1 MNFDM
6 LLQAAQDVV
15 APAGFTTPLL
25 GASEVFMLLFI
36 TLGPPLKTPAVYFA
50 RTHQLDAKTQ
60 RALAFKTFVLATIAV
75 LICGFLGLALRG
87 NWHISIPAM
96 LLAGGIIFFLVS
108 LRTVLEQYEPA
119 AVAVPAAAP
128 SAGDSAVA
136 RPVPSAFEMAVPM
149 IITPY
154 GLAALIILL
163 SASHSME
170 RTITVTL
177 CLLGVMVLHLL
188 AMLFAGP
195 MLRTIG
201 PLPFKIFG
209 TVIGS
214 LTVGLSIQMMIAALI
229 ELGLLSS
236 STSVLG

>member
-1 MNFDM
+1 MNFAM

-15 APAGFTTPLL
+15 APVASVTPLL

-60 RALAFKTFVLATIAV
+60 RVLAFKTFLLATIAI
-75 LICGFLGLALRG
+75 LIGGFLGVALRG

-119 AVAVPAAAP
+119 VVPP
-128 SAGDSAVA
+128 SAPPAGNGVA
-136 RPVPSAFEMAVPM
+136 AKPVPSAFEMAVPM

-170 RTITVTL
+170 RTIVVTL
-177 CLLGVMVLHLL
+177 MLLAVLVLHLL

-229 ELGLLSS
+229 ELGLLGSS
-236 STSVLG
+236 ASVLG

>member
-1 MNFDM
+1 MNLSM

-15 APAGFTTPLL
+15 VPAGTTTPLL
-25 GASEVFMLLFI
+25 GVSEVFMLLFI

-60 RALAFKTFVLATIAV
+60 RALAFKTFLLATIAV
-75 LICGFLGLALRG
+75 LIGGFLGLALRG

-108 LRTVLEQYEPA
+108 LRTVLEQYEPVAIPPSTPPVSSGGA
-119 AVAVPAAAP
+119 AKPA
-128 SAGDSAVA
+128 
-136 RPVPSAFEMAVPM
+136 PSAFEMAVPM

-163 SASHSME
+163 SASHSAE
-170 RTITVTL
+170 RTVMVTL
-177 CLLGVMVLHLL
+177 ALLGVMVLHLL

-229 ELGLLSS
+229 ELGLLNSAV
-236 STSVLG
+236 SVLG

>member
-1 MNFDM
+1 MNFAM
-6 LLQAAQDVV
+6 LLQAAQDMV
-15 APAGFTTPLL
+15 APAASVTPLL

-60 RALAFKTFVLATIAV
+60 RVLAFRTFVLATIAV
-75 LICGFLGLALRG
+75 LIGGFLGVALRG

-108 LRTVLEQYEPA
+108 LRTVLEQYEPT
-119 AVAVPAAAP
+119 VVPASGP
-128 SAGDSAVA
+128 SAGNSAIA
-136 RPVPSAFEMAVPM
+136 KPVPSAFEMAVPM

-163 SASHSME
+163 SASHSVE
-170 RTITVTL
+170 RTIMVTL
-177 CLLGVMVLHLL
+177 ALLGVMVLHLL

-214 LTVGLSIQMMIAALI
+214 LTVGLSIQMMITALI
-229 ELGLLSS
+229 ELGLLGSS
-236 STSVLG
+236 ASVLG

>member
-1 MNFDM
+1 MNLAM
-6 LLQAAQDVV
+6 LLQAAEDVV
-15 APAGFTTPLL
+15 VPVGTATPLL
-25 GASEVFMLLFI
+25 GISEVFMLLFI

-60 RALAFKTFVLATIAV
+60 RVLAFKTFLLATIAV
-75 LICGFLGLALRG
+75 LIGGFLGAGLRS
-87 NWHISIPAM
+87 NWHISMPAM

-119 AVAVPAAAP
+119 VVPPSAP
-128 SAGDSAVA
+128 STSTSAVA
-136 RPVPSAFEMAVPM
+136 KPVPSAFEMAVPM

-163 SASHSME
+163 SSSHSME
-170 RTITVTL
+170 RTIMVTL
-177 CLLGVMVLHLL
+177 VLLAVMVLHLL

>member
-1 MNFDM
+1 MNLSM
-6 LLQAAQDVV
+6 LLQATQDVV
-15 APAGFTTPLL
+15 IPAGPVTPLL
-25 GASEVFMLLFI
+25 GVSEVFMLLFI

-60 RALAFKTFVLATIAV
+60 RALAFKTFLLATIAV
-75 LICGFLGLALRG
+75 LIGGFLGMALRG

-108 LRTVLEQYEPA
+108 LRTVLEQYEP
-119 AVAVPAAAP
+119 VAIPP
-128 SAGDSAVA
+128 STPPVASSAVA
-136 RPVPSAFEMAVPM
+136 KPAPSAFEMAVPM

-163 SASHSME
+163 SASHSTE
-170 RTITVTL
+170 RTIMVTL
-177 CLLGVMVLHLL
+177 ALLGVMVLHLL

-236 STSVLG
+236 ATSVLG

>member
-1 MNFDM
+1 MNLSM

-15 APAGFTTPLL
+15 APAGSTTPLL

-50 RTHQLDAKTQ
+50 RTHQLDPKTQ
-60 RALAFKTFVLATIAV
+60 RVLAFNTFVLATIAV
-75 LICGFLGLALRG
+75 LIGGFLGVALRG

-119 AVAVPAAAP
+119 AVPPVAP
-128 SAGDSAVA
+128 SAGNSAA
-136 RPVPSAFEMAVPM
+136 AKPVPSAFEMAVPM

-170 RTITVTL
+170 RTIMVTL

-214 LTVGLSIQMMIAALI
+214 LTVGLSIQMMIAALV
-229 ELGLLSS
+229 ELGLLGSS
-236 STSVLG
+236 ASLLG

>member
-1 MNFDM
+1 MNLAM

-15 APAGFTTPLL
+15 VPAGYTKPLL

-50 RTHQLDAKTQ
+50 RTHQFDAKTQ
-60 RALAFKTFVLATIAV
+60 RVLAFRTFVLATIAV
-75 LICGFLGLALRG
+75 LIGGFLGVALRG
-87 NWHISIPAM
+87 NWHISTPAM

-119 AVAVPAAAP
+119 AVPPAAP
-128 SAGDSAVA
+128 SAGNSAVA
-136 RPVPSAFEMAVPM
+136 KPVPSAFEMAVPM

-170 RTITVTL
+170 RTIVVTA

-214 LTVGLSIQMMIAALI
+214 LTVGLSIQMMIAALV
-229 ELGLLSS
+229 ELGLLGT
-236 STSVLG
+236 STSLLG

>member
-1 MNFDM
+1 MNLSM

-15 APAGFTTPLL
+15 APVASVTPLL

-36 TLGPPLKTPAVYFA
+36 TLGPPLKTPAVYFS
-50 RTHQLDAKTQ
+50 RTHQLDPKTQ
-60 RALAFKTFVLATIAV
+60 RTLAFKTFLLGTVAV
-75 LICGFLGLALRG
+75 LIGGFLGMALRG

-119 AVAVPAAAP
+119 VIPTSAP
-128 SAGDSAVA
+128 PLSNSAVA
-136 RPVPSAFEMAVPM
+136 KPVPSAFEMAVPM

-163 SASHSME
+163 SSSHSAE
-170 RTITVTL
+170 RTVMVTL
-177 CLLGVMVLHLL
+177 ALLAVMVLHLL

-214 LTVGLSIQMMIAALI
+214 LTVGLSIQMMIAALV

-236 STSVLG
+236 AASGLG

>member
-1 MNFDM
+1 MNFAM
-6 LLQAAQDVV
+6 LLQAAQDVAV
-15 APAGFTTPLL
+15 PAGSTTPLL
-25 GASEVFMLLFI
+25 GVSEVFMLLFI

-60 RALAFKTFVLATIAV
+60 RTLAFKTFVLGTIAV
-75 LICGFLGLALRG
+75 LIGGFLGVALRG

-119 AVAVPAAAP
+119 AVPPSAP
-128 SAGDSAVA
+128 SAGNSAVA
-136 RPVPSAFEMAVPM
+136 KPVPSAFEMAVPM

-170 RTITVTL
+170 RTIMVTL
-177 CLLGVMVLHLL
+177 SLLGVMVLHLL

-229 ELGLLSS
+229 QLGLLDS
-236 STSVLG
+236 STSLLG

>member
-1 MNFDM
+1 MNLSM

-15 APAGFTTPLL
+15 VPAGATTPLL

-50 RTHQLDAKTQ
+50 RTHQLDAQTQ

-75 LICGFLGLALRG
+75 LIGGFLGVALRG

-119 AVAVPAAAP
+119 AIPAAAP
-128 SAGDSAVA
+128 SAANSAVA
-136 RPVPSAFEMAVPM
+136 KPVPSAFEMAVPM

-163 SASHSME
+163 SASHSVE
-170 RTITVTL
+170 RTVMVTL

-229 ELGLLSS
+229 ELGLLGSS
-236 STSVLG
+236 ASLLG